1 MNKIERLIS
10 IIMILLQK
18 NVVSATDFAKLF
30 NVSKRTILRDMETLG
45 LSNIP
50 IYAIN
55 GVNGGYGIMDE
66 YKIDKR
72 LLSSKDLENIL
83 TALGGLG
90 KILFSDEV
98 ESTLKKI
105 ESMIGST
112 TSGGTIQLSFY
123 NWDGRPEIV
132 QILKTCQEA
141 IEQGRLLTFDYIDQS
156 GVKSQRRV
164 EPYQLHFS
172 EMSWYLKGFCLDRM
186 EYRTFKLSRTDNL
199 KINIETFVARD
210 YMTEQ
215 KTEQYYQ
222 PKLVTI
228 KALISHRIKDQFIER
243 YGQKRIEAY
252 NSELFIAEIGMP
264 QNHFGFRFLASF
276 GTDLEILEPKAYVEE
291 FREFL
296 NAMINKY
303 G

>member
-1 MNKIERLIS
+1 L
-10 IIMILLQK
+10 
-18 NVVSATDFAKLF
+18 
-30 NVSKRTILRDMETLG
+30 
-45 LSNIP
+45 
-50 IYAIN
+50 
-55 GVNGGYGIMDE
+55 
-66 YKIDKR
+66 
-72 LLSSKDLENIL
+72 
-83 TALGGLG
+83 
-90 KILFSDEV
+90 
-98 ESTLKKI
+98 
-105 ESMIGST
+105 
-112 TSGGTIQLSFY
+112 GGTIQLSFY

-141 IEQGRLLTFDYIDQS
+141 IEQERLLTFDYIDQS

-199 KINIETFVARD
+199 KIDIETFVARD

-252 NSELFIAEIGMP
+252 NSELLIAEIDMP

-276 GTDLEILEPKAYVEE
+276 GTDLEIIEPKAYVEE

-296 NAMINKY
+296 NTMINKY
-303 G
+303 V

>member
-18 NVVSATDFAKLF
+18 NVISATEFAKLF

-141 IEQGRLLTFDYIDQS
+141 TEQGRLLTFDYIDQS

-164 EPYQLHFS
+164 EPYQLHFN

-199 KINIETFVARD
+199 KIDIETFVARD

-222 PKLVTI
+222 PKLITI
-228 KALISHRIKDQFIER
+228 KVLISRRIKDQFIER
-243 YGQKRIEAY
+243 YGQKRIGAY
-252 NSELFIAEIGMP
+252 NSELFIAEIDMP
-264 QNHFGFRFLASF
+264 QNYFGFRFLASF